1 MKVLKNLFAKYAN
14 STGPINS
21 VHQTF
26 EDLNK
31 QNQIINVAEMM
42 KLLKDFQ
49 INLLQVPQ
57 KLVM

>member
-1 MKVLKNLFAKYAN
+1 VKVLKNLFAKYAN

-49 INLLQVPQ
+49 INLLQVP
-57 KLVM
+57 